1 MTSDEKCSLVEWNK
15 TFMNFKLLLL
25 ELGLNSISQE
35 ISILCDCFR
44 LDPVL
49 KKACQKDVQNICQA
63 SSLDDQESYPSSLI
77 ISCLYR
83 HVVLDAQTKV
93 RTVFTAF
100 LSNCQIAR
108 IELQFVMW
116 MLVLRF

>member
-35 ISILCDCFR
+35 VSILCDCFR

-49 KKACQKDVQNICQA
+49 KKACQNDVPTICQA
-63 SSLDDQESYPSSLI
+63 PNLDDQDSYPSSLI
-77 ISCLYR
+77 MSCLYR
-83 HVVLDAQTKV
+83 HVVLETQTKV

-108 IELQFVMW
+108 IKLQ
-116 MLVLRF
+116 LVTRIKAAA